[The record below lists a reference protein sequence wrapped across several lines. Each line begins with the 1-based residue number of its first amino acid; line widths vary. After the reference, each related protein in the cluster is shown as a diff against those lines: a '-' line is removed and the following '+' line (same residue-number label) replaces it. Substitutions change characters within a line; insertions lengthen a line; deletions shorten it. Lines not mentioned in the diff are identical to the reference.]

1 MNGQGRIGRTSRT
14 GLRLLRVLS
23 VLAAAAGASGC
34 NWIILL
40 GYLIGGPP
48 SIEPEFDVETQKSM
62 TDKDVVVAVVCYAD
76 KTIKWDFDSI
86 DHEVAKYVT
95 FRLHEHQVKV
105 IDPDRIRAWLDQH
118 DDWDRP
124 EEIGEAFRC
133 RYVVYID
140 LLSFSL
146 YEESS
151 SQLYRGRSE
160 AVVSVT
166 EVDPET
172 GDGEKIFSKEVLSRF
187 PIHAP
192 RSTAEVTYSS
202 FKREYLSRLSEEVG
216 RLFYEH
222 YNGDDVVDGT

>member
-1 MNGQGRIGRTSRT
+1 
-14 GLRLLRVLS
+14 V
-23 VLAAAAGASGC
+23 
-34 NWIILL
+34 
-40 GYLIGGPP
+40 
-48 SIEPEFDVETQKSM
+48 
-62 TDKDVVVAVVCYAD
+62 
-76 KTIKWDFDSI
+76 
-86 DHEVAKYVT
+86 
-95 FRLHEHQVKV
+95 
-105 IDPDRIRAWLDQH
+105 RAWLDQH

-124 EEIGEAFRC
+124 EEIGEAFQC
-133 RYVVYID
+133 KYVVYID

-146 YEESS
+146 YEEGS
-151 SQLYRGRSE
+151 SQLYRGRAE

-166 EVDPET
+166 EVDKES